1 MFNFKAIGQKITKS
15 IRKTMDVV
23 DSKLFS
29 PQNPDIPTLRQAFF
43 IWRVRSKI
51 HARVWFHTRYT
62 IIKIRIID
70 RFTKLFPPKPIKIST
85 EPHISKP
92 SFHTPKILH
101 INIKLAV
108 KRIKPILWAN
118 LYPIYIALLY
128 FGIQALLLNDI
139 FWQTVWSKW
148 ASINY
153 KADLWYE
160 QSNIKLKQRFIHG
173 SSLMKLS
180 IIESFKYILS
190 KLIYLKKS
198 IYNGIYALIQ
208 GVDEGSAIR
217 GIFKNLE
224 FYQSKQEAKRLSF
237 KRGARIFGVWW
248 ITILVVGQ
256 LLIAGIF
263 AVIPELGKP
272 RPFVDRPT
280 TEYNGYLYGVSIL
293 NTTETANG
301 TWLNVSANA
310 IKTTSNAVYNGYKV
324 NVYDVKTGYLANS
337 TEITNDSANQI
348 IPIFVNS
355 GGGLRQFKVAIEPI
369 STVSSAYVGVIINSG
384 IQPPR
389 VNGVAKYWVGGTGDY
404 DATTTTHWS
413 LSSGGASG
421 AAVPVAT
428 DWVIIDA
435 GSDVGSA
442 NFWINITASTASLLT
457 FSLNDPDCLANVSCS
472 AGITFTVTGAVT
484 ITGDNFCANSA
495 TIVISS
501 GVTSAYGL
509 VIAAA
514 GKWYGGSGT
523 HTIGSISSNVG
534 GGTPSSCT
542 MTSGVCTI
550 NGAVGGAYTNAL
562 LLLAASTWS
571 NGAGTITLSYAS
583 SQLIVCGT
591 KQLNN
596 VISTSAPCFTDSIT
610 IAGTLLVNGGVGVRI
625 GYGSTPTMTVTGLIT
640 VTSGTLSPYTT
651 NLAILVANGGITVN
665 GGTLSCGSSYID
677 CNGPFLLSS
686 GTYSHTVATTS
697 TFSSYFNVTGGT
709 MQLTGGTTSF
719 DGTINR
725 TVKCTAGNYFNNV
738 NTAGTAIVVQASELA
753 YLGTYSV
760 GGGTAWYKA
769 GFTLDH
775 PYTISVDTWWTTGA
789 SVGGG
794 AGTSFATRLTIPW
807 DILHLTVNANVNLT
821 IVMETNNNNITL
833 GSNYLAAM
841 TAIFY
846 GGLFTTDSSGV
857 VPLGRAAMVA
867 NTIRCSIGG
876 TSGAGGF
883 KEGIKSFEGT
893 YNIFNIDWGQDSAGN
908 PTSNANYGLQMS
920 GAGGF
925 AYGCTNREF
934 INYRGVAFLKGIH
947 TWESS
952 TFYGSNS
959 GGAYSVGI
967 GGAKLTLI
975 SCTQTTTGIYWAAIT
990 TTYGASLSI
999 VGGITK
1005 GGAGGG
1011 SIYSINGQM
1020 VFPVQHYRRAYYQ
1033 STDAT
1038 TSAAL
1043 SGIQYGAYATG
1054 MGDMPISSGT
1064 SNATG
1069 IWTPANCAS
1078 PSCLWLPQKTETYIR
1093 TTAGAMT
1100 WGTPTY
1106 TTSAGTST
1114 IFANDPTGTYQSASW
1129 SVSVAG
1135 GTDIGTVASPI
1146 TRTMNKTQANINSAT
1161 FTTDAVNKISGT
1173 NVQYFGNYSIDRTS
1187 TNVMFHLKHD
1197 NGTGFEHKWANV
1209 SMTANT
1215 TYSLPTIFTAPN
1227 TIFSLT
1233 TPNGTRQSELIIS
1246 SGDPAIYPNWA
1257 NQTYY
1262 TRFYVGAT
1270 AWVNTSTYDNGTY
1283 TNSVWVNHTHTWTN
1297 ETTTAINP
1305 TNITITFYTNYTY
1318 ITNTTTY
1325 HWFYNNTQN
1334 IWNWSYSQ
1342 TYSYL
1347 NTSHQQ
1353 VISRSY
1359 SSNTSWTNV
1368 TRDWTNETSAVNN
1381 TLNVTIVHWTNYTLT
1396 NNITE
1401 YYQWQ
1406 NGTNLTHIYL
1416 YYETINYSNSTWN
1429 VTYMKSLV
1437 PTFSNITWNN
1447 ESIVQHNYTKTYRQS
1462 DTLNTTWLEIADIIL
1477 TFTWYNITQV
1487 NNQTVW
1493 NGSAWSWNE
1502 TYTYT
1507 NLTFHVQTNL
1517 PTTNWAVYLTLLA
1530 VGVLFAIFVMVIV
1543 VRWFR
1548 KMMNGE

>member
-1 MFNFKAIGQKITKS
+1 MLTMFNFKIIGQKITKG

-29 PQNPDIPTLRQAFF
+29 PQNPDIPTPRQAFF
-43 IWRVRSKI
+43 VWRVRSKI

-62 IIKIRIID
+62 LTKIRITD
-70 RFTKLFPPKPIKIST
+70 RFTKLFPPKPVKISS

-92 SFHTPKILH
+92 SFNLPKIPH
-101 INIKLAV
+101 VDIKLAV

-118 LYPIYIALLY
+118 LYPVYIVLLY
-128 FGIQALLLNDI
+128 FGIQALLLNDK

-190 KLIYLKKS
+190 KLVYLKKS

-256 LLIAGIF
+256 LLIAGTF

-310 IKTTSNAVYNGYKV
+310 IKTNSNAIYNGYKV

-389 VNGVAKYWVGGTGDY
+389 VNGVAKYWVGGNGSWSDT
-404 DATTTTHWS
+404 AHWS
-413 LSSGGASG
+413 LSSGGAGG
-421 AAVPVAT
+421 AAKPVNT

-435 GSDVGSA
+435 GSDTTSY
-442 NFWINITASTASLLT
+442 NFVVTVDESTASLLT
-457 FSLNDPDCLANVSCS
+457 FSVNDGDCLANVSCS

-484 ITGDNFCANSA
+484 ITGDNFAAGSA

-501 GVTSAYGL
+501 GVTTAYGL
-509 VIAAA
+509 TIAAG

-523 HTIGSISSNVG
+523 HTIGSISSN
-534 GGTPSSCT
+534 TATSTCT
-542 MTSGVCTI
+542 MTSGVCTL
-550 NGAVGGAYTNAL
+550 NGGAGGTYYKILLHASSTFAHGSGTVVFSGPGAFWWITSGKTLNNVQDICTTSTYYNSATTISGTLLIQSTQSFLPGGAYTL
-562 LLLAASTWS
+562 
-571 NGAGTITLSYAS
+571 
-583 SQLIVCGT
+583 
-591 KQLNN
+591 
-596 VISTSAPCFTDSIT
+596 
-610 IAGTLLVNGGVGVRI
+610 
-625 GYGSTPTMTVTGLIT
+625 TVTGLTT
-640 VTSGTLSPYTT
+640 VTTGTLSASA
-651 NLAILVANGGITVN
+651 NSVVLNGGLTIN
-665 GGTLSCGSSYID
+665 GGTVSHLTTGTID

-709 MQLTGGTTSF
+709 CQLTAGTTTF
-719 DGTINR
+719 DGTMNR
-725 TVKCTAGNYFNNV
+725 TAKMTAGNYLYNV
-738 NTAGTAIVVQASELA
+738 ATSGTATVVQASEMA
-753 YLGTYSV
+753 YIGSFTLGA
-760 GGGTAWYKA
+760 GTAWYKA

-775 PYTISVDTWWTTGA
+775 HYTISTNTWWTTGA
-789 SVGGG
+789 SVG
-794 AGTSFATRLTIPW
+794 AGTGVSFATRLTIPW
-807 DILHLTVNANVNLT
+807 DILNLVVNADVNLT
-821 IVMETNNNNITL
+821 LVMETSNNNITL
-833 GSNYLAAM
+833 GSNYLAACTM
-841 TAIFY
+841 TVY
-846 GGLFTTDSSGV
+846 GGLYCTDSSGV

-876 TSGAGGF
+876 TTGYKCGVIWVLGQANVFGLN
-883 KEGIKSFEGT
+883 
-893 YNIFNIDWGQDSAGN
+893 YGQDSSLN
-908 PTSNANYGLQMS
+908 PALSAYTRLTNPYSFY
-920 GAGGF
+920 
-925 AYGCTNREF
+925 YGCTFKSSGLGCLYADMGTYESCTFNGGYNTVNYDGIALYMYGFKSCF
-934 INYRGVAFLKGIH
+934 I
-947 TWESS
+947 
-952 TFYGSNS
+952 
-959 GGAYSVGI
+959 
-967 GGAKLTLI
+967 TLI
-975 SCTQTTTGIYWAAIT
+975 SCTVYTLGTIYWLEGPTTGEMT
-990 TTYGASLSI
+990 LRI

-1005 GGAGGG
+1005 TG
-1011 SIYSINGQM
+1011 SATNILYLEANTHCT
-1020 VFPVQHYRRAYYQ
+1020 VQFYRRAYFK
-1033 STDAT
+1033 STAAIGG
-1038 TSAAL
+1038 AAL
-1043 SGIQYGAYATG
+1043 SGIQYGSYATG
-1054 MGDMPISSGT
+1054 MSDMPIASGA

-1114 IFANDPTGTYQSASW
+1114 VFATDPTDTYESASW

-1135 GTDIGTVASPI
+1135 GSDIGTVASPI
-1146 TRTMNKTQANINSAT
+1146 TRTMNKTQAQINVAT
-1161 FTTDAVNKISGT
+1161 FTTDTVNKISGT
-1173 NVQYFGNYSIDRTS
+1173 NVQYFGNYSIDRAS

-1197 NGTGFEHKWANV
+1197 NGTGFDHKWANI

-1215 TYSLPTIFTAPN
+1215 TYSLATIFTAPN

-1246 SGDPAIYPNWA
+1246 SGDPAIYPNWG
-1257 NQTYY
+1257 NQIYY
-1262 TRFYVGAT
+1262 TQFYVGAT
-1270 AWVNTSTYDNGTY
+1270 AWVNTTTYDNGTY
-1283 TNSVWVNHTHTWTN
+1283 TNSVWVNHTYDWTN
-1297 ETTTAINP
+1297 ETTTTINP

-1342 TYSYL
+1342 SYSYL
-1347 NTSHQQ
+1347 NTSHTQI
-1353 VISRSY
+1353 ISRSY
-1359 SSNTSWTNV
+1359 SSNTSWNNV

-1437 PTFSNITWNN
+1437 PTFSNVTWNN

-1477 TFTWYNITQV
+1477 TFTWYNITQI
-1487 NNQTVW
+1487 NNKTVW